1 MTAPC
6 DTNGAQPV
14 VTLRPREVL
23 LPASGPEGD
32 RKHRKGSK
40 TTATAATAK
49 RGNVTVRIPSPSQP
63 GASHENCTAI
73 LVRVHQRLAIPRS
86 TRTMRSDK
94 PRKTVGVHN
103 GTGDG
108 DSS

>member
-1 MTAPC
+1 LTAPC

-32 RKHRKGSK
+32 RKHRKANK
-40 TTATAATAK
+40 TTATATAK
-49 RGNVTVRIPSPSQP
+49 RGNVTVRIPFANQP
-63 GASHENCTAI
+63 GTSHENCTAI
-73 LVRVHQRLAIPRS
+73 LVRVHHRLAIPRS

-94 PRKTVGVHN
+94 PRKTVGAHT

-108 DSS
+108 ASS